1 MPPTRLSTRARS
13 LVIGAVLLALPA
25 VTVTPSVATADERPR
40 AQGDATAAQE
50 QPDRPYPNID
60 VRGNKRLAPTAE
72 QLRAARELD
81 ATAVRW
87 GRFGTPRLLTP
98 QGRTTLTA
106 AGTTIDP
113 RTLALDHIRDHAA
126 LYGLS
131 AAELDALTVVTSYRT
146 EHNGVRHVFIGQ
158 SDRGVPVHGARLSV
172 AVDKAGRIL
181 TATGSLVPGA
191 RATGKAALG
200 KAAALDRAAASV
212 GTVSGPRSDSR
223 TGTTATATATG
234 TATATRVTF
243 PLADGTARPAWR
255 TALTADN
262 GRLYDIVVDA
272 ETGTVLQR
280 TDLTSN
286 EGPEGRVHTDQNP
299 TLGGA
304 TTVPFS
310 GLGRSWVTGRVT
322 TGNNGEVSH
331 DPDGREALGHQ
342 PQTPAAGDPAY
353 QHFTY
358 TFTDAFRTSGGTD
371 LTTDRDA
378 VVTQA
383 FYYANRMHDHLYALG
398 FDEAS
403 GNFQEDN
410 LGNGGAGGDRVQ
422 VYVDFDANG
431 DSACNADFATPAD
444 GQNPTMRLF
453 VGRASCDNHD
463 IHRAMNGDTVAHEY
477 SHGLSHRLVGGGDM
491 GDGVQTGAL
500 GEGWSDAVATS
511 LWNDPVYGEYNNG
524 RATGIRRVAYNNSTL
539 TYGDLCDDGSCSVHS
554 DGEIWATTMWDMRT
568 ALVGAYGY
576 AAGKQRHEQLMVDGM
591 KMTPSSPDFLD
602 ARDGILAA
610 DRANH
615 GGADQCL
622 LWGVFARRGM
632 GASASSPSQDQAN
645 PATDFPASCRPTADA
660 GGPYTTEEGADVRL
674 DASGSTVPGGGG
686 GYSWDFDGDG
696 AYDDAT
702 GAAPLF
708 DRVGRDGTYT
718 VGLRVGNAAGAD
730 TDTATVTVTNVAP
743 SVDFTVQGPREEGG
757 RLTVSGTVTDPGWL
771 DPLTA
776 TIDPGDGKP
785 VPLAG
790 QSENDRPDA
799 TLTFSREVA
808 FGDNGTFTV
817 KICGSDDDTSTCRET
832 GITVADVD
840 PAVALDKAGT
850 VPLAGGRTLVVH
862 KGEEKRY
869 TARITDP
876 GSDDETMSWT
886 WGDGTPPTTTT
897 SLVNP
902 PETDPAR
909 SPSVQPRDLTDIQ
922 VHAYTK
928 PCLYD
933 LSLAARDDDGGA
945 GTDGMPVIV
954 QGNAPLSLLA
964 DIWYVKYL
972 TGDLTGLGKET
983 LDCYLKIV
991 QHASAVFSEK
1001 VDVSTQ
1007 DKAAD
1012 VLFLNLLL
1020 DPKRS
1025 LDRQLLAAWL
1035 NFANGAFEANELVD
1049 TDGDLKADTPFLQAV
1064 QNAER
1069 VRLDPQATKQR
1080 LSAQAAILTCINV
1093 PLV

>member
-1 MPPTRLSTRARS
+1 MPPTRLSTRART
-13 LVIGAVLLALPA
+13 LLIGAVLLALPA
-25 VTVTPSVATADERPR
+25 VTTTPSAAVIGAAERPGEQKR
-40 AQGDATAAQE
+40 PAQE
-50 QPDRPYPNID
+50 QPDLPYPNID
-60 VRGNKRLAPTAE
+60 VRGDKRVTPTAG
-72 QLRAARELD
+72 QLRAAQELD
-81 ATAVRW
+81 GAAIRW

-98 QGRTTLTA
+98 QGRNALTA
-106 AGTTIDP
+106 TSATDP
-113 RTLALDHIRDHAA
+113 QSLALDHIREHAA

-172 AVDKAGRIL
+172 AVDASGRIL
-181 TATGSLVPGA
+181 TVTGSLVAEA
-191 RATGKAALG
+191 RATGTAVLG

-212 GTVSGPRSDSR
+212 GTDSPSGAPSHSPS
-223 TGTTATATATG
+223 GAT

-255 TALTADN
+255 TTLTADN
-262 GRLYDIVVDA
+262 KHLYDIVVDA
-272 ETGTVLQR
+272 GNGTVLQR

-286 EGPEGRVHTDQNP
+286 EGPEGRVFTGQNP
-299 TLGGA
+299 TLGSA
-304 TTVPFS
+304 ATVPFS

-322 TGNNGEVSH
+322 TGNNGEVSQ
-331 DPDGREALGHQ
+331 DLDGVETLGHQ

-353 QHFTY
+353 QHFAY

-383 FYYANRMHDHLYALG
+383 FYYANRMHDHLYGLG

-431 DSACNADFATPAD
+431 DSACNANFGTPAD

-453 VGRASCDNHD
+453 VGRASCDNHNV
-463 IHRAMNGDTVAHEY
+463 HRAMNGDTVAHEY

-524 RATGIRRVAYNNSTL
+524 RPTGIRRVAYDNSHL
-539 TYGDLCDDGSCSVHS
+539 TYADLCDDGTCSVHS

-576 AAGKQRHEQLMVDGM
+576 TTGKQRHEQLMVDGM
-591 KMTPSSPDFLD
+591 KQTPSSPDFLD

-615 GGADQCL
+615 GGANQCL

-632 GASASSPSQDQAN
+632 GASATSPSQGQAN
-645 PATDFPASCRPTADA
+645 PATDHPASCRPTADA
-660 GGPYTTEEGADVRL
+660 GGPYTTKEGSDVRL
-674 DASGSTVPGGGG
+674 DAGGSTVPGGGG
-686 GYSWDFDGDG
+686 SYSWDFDGDG

-702 GAAPLF
+702 GVSPLF
-708 DRVGRDGTYT
+708 DRVGQDGTYT

-743 SVDFTVQGPREEGG
+743 TVNLTVQGPREEGG

-785 VPLAG
+785 VALPG
-790 QSENDRPDA
+790 QLENNRPDA
-799 TLTFSREVA
+799 TLTFSREIA

-817 KICGSDDDTSTCRET
+817 KICGSDDDTSTCREADV
-832 GITVADVD
+832 TVANVD
-840 PAVALDKAGT
+840 PTIALDKTGA
-850 VPLAGGRTLVVH
+850 VPLAGGRTLVVRA
-862 KGEEKRY
+862 GEEKRY

-876 GSDDETMSWT
+876 GSDDETMSWA

-902 PETDPAR
+902 PGTDPAR
-909 SPSVQPRDLTDIQ
+909 SPSVQPRDLTDAPA
-922 VHAYTK
+922 HTYTK
-928 PCLYD
+928 PCLYN
-933 LSLAARDDDGGA
+933 LSLTARDDDGGT
-945 GTDGMPVIV
+945 GTDGTPLIV
-954 QGNAPLSLLA
+954 QGHAPLSLLA
-964 DIWYVKYL
+964 DVWYVKYL

-991 QHASAVFSEK
+991 QHSSAVFSEK

-1007 DKAAD
+1007 GKAAN
-1012 VLFLNLLL
+1012 VLFLNLLM

-1035 NFANGAFEANELVD
+1035 NFANGAFDPYELVD
-1049 TDGDLKADTPFLQAV
+1049 TDSDLKADTPFLEAV
-1064 QNAER
+1064 QNAEK
-1069 VRLDPQATKQR
+1069 VRLDPQATKQQ
-1080 LSAQAAILTCINV
+1080 LSAQAAILTCINI